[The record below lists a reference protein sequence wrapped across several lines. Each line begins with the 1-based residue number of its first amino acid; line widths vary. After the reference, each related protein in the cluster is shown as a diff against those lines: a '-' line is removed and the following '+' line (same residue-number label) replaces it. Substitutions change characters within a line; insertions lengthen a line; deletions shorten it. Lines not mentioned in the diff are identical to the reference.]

1 MAVRSPKGRAKP
13 IERRTLTASVYERLL
28 DEICSGDVK
37 PGERLVIDQI
47 ARDLKV
53 SITPVREA
61 LMRLQ
66 SEGLVSE
73 TMYSGMRVS
82 ELSTEDIV
90 QHHEIRGVL
99 AGYAA
104 SLAAERITGE
114 QLEILDDLFNRL
126 ERAAKSGDVKAFRQ
140 LDQAFHDQLYA
151 AAGPHLVLEQ
161 VTQIS
166 RHTERYW
173 LMGTAFLDRSY
184 LNSSQADHR
193 EIMRLLKGRNGREL
207 EMTIRRHAVS
217 FAMHLV
223 RVLPKPH
230 A

>member
-1 MAVRSPKGRAKP
+1 V
-13 IERRTLTASVYERLL
+13 SVYERLL
-28 DEICSGDVK
+28 DEICSGQVK

-47 ARDLKV
+47 ARELRV

-82 ELSTEDIV
+82 ELSMEDIV

-104 SLAAERITGE
+104 SLAAVQITAG
-114 QLEILDDLFNRL
+114 QLLAL
-126 ERAAKSGDVKAFRQ
+126 EAVFEKLEEAAENGDVRAFRQ
-140 LDQAFHDQLYA
+140 LDRAFHEQLYA
-151 AAGPHLVLEQ
+151 AAGAHMVVEQ
-161 VTQIS
+161 FHQLS

-173 LMGTAFLDRSY
+173 LMGKAFLDRSY
-184 LNSSQADHR
+184 LESSQADHR
-193 EIMRLLKGRNGREL
+193 EIMRLLKTRNGRDL
-207 EMTIRRHAVS
+207 EMVIRRHALN
-217 FAMHLV
+217 FANHLV
-223 RVLPKPH
+223 RVLRSPH
-230 A
+230 H